1 MDLHE
6 DIQYSNEK
14 FNKNSTDAVLY
25 QVYLKFKILLK
36 VKYYC
41 IAYGINY
48 ETIIKMT
55 SKLKKMSQKKKN
67 FNENKF
73 FFSLYTNDR
82 FIR

>member
-6 DIQYSNEK
+6 DIQYSNK
-14 FNKNSTDAVLY
+14 NNKNSTDAVLY

-55 SKLKKMSQKKKN
+55 SKLKKNVAEKKKLQW
-67 FNENKF
+67 K
-73 FFSLYTNDR
+73 
-82 FIR
+82 